1 MTDLYCDAFLPSDKA
16 DFEALQQKAPDIR
29 VHPTI
34 VPEMRFAAPA
44 QKRDDIV
51 AIGQKAAFF
60 TGATHMVNL
69 IEGGAYWGHVGMRQL
84 ALDLIKAAK
93 TPVDVDRLISVKG
106 YGCNGC
112 C

>member
-1 MTDLYCDAFLPSDKA
+1 FLPA
-16 DFEALQQKAPDIR
+16 DREDFDALREQAPDIL

-34 VPEMRFAAPA
+34 TPVMRFAAPA

-51 AIGQKAAFF
+51 AIGQKAAWF
-60 TGATHMVNL
+60 TGATHMVNV
-69 IEGGAYWGHVGMRQL
+69 IEGGPWWGHGGMRSL
-84 ALDLIKAAK
+84 AVALAEAAK
-93 TPVDVDRLISVKG
+93 IPADVDRIISVKG